1 MANEMIRSRKKLTF
15 WKDNNSLGFVGGSM
29 KQKHGVRVKTGS
41 YSPPDPFIP
50 MKVRADNFLEMP
62 RKPDNLKRKKHPE
75 PPREVSD
82 PSQPLAFAVHVK
94 AIAEEGDGLL
104 KTVPKG
110 TQAHLGI
117 NLTYR
122 ELIGLLV
129 EADNFSHHPLWE
141 KDELRGLYALDLK
154 LDRTIQDMKKDGH
167 ENLPALTALKQEVHA
182 RVGYLT
188 AQHTETYEKETESN
202 LERVLKQKSN
212 SWEKGN

>member
-1 MANEMIRSRKKLTF
+1 
-15 WKDNNSLGFVGGSM
+15 M
-29 KQKHGVRVKTGS
+29 KQKHEVRMKNRS
-41 YSPPDPFIP
+41 HSPPDPFIP
-50 MKVRADNFLEMP
+50 TKVRADNSLEMR
-62 RKPDNLKRKKHPE
+62 RKPDSLKRKKPPE
-75 PPREVSD
+75 SPREVSD

-117 NLTYR
+117 NLVYR

-129 EADNFSHHPLWE
+129 EADNFSHHPRWE
-141 KDELRGLYALDLK
+141 KDELRGLYALGLK
-154 LDRTIQDMKKDGH
+154 LDHTIQDMKKDGH
-167 ENLPALTALKQEVHA
+167 ENLPAITALKQEVHA

-188 AQHTETYEKETESN
+188 VQQTESYEKETESH
-202 LERVLKQKSN
+202 LERVLKQKSE